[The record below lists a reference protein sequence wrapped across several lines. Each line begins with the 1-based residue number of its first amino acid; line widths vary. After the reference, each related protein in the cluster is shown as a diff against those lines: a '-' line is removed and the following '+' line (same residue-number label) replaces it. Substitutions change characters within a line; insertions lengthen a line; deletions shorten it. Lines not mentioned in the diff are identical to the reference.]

1 MRMRA
6 IVVLLL
12 AVVSAL
18 VFPLE
23 SSADPAE
30 TQATTS
36 PQAAAADAA
45 PTLQDQA
52 IRLYIQCNGAPCDQD
67 FFRTE
72 INWVNHVRDRQD
84 ADVHILITGQGTGGG
99 GSQYTFQFMGLRN
112 FEGRDAE
119 LFHNTQPNQAQDATR
134 RGILRVIQLGLVP
147 YVLGTPLAEE
157 LQVTR
162 RAQTGSAV
170 RPPTTTDV
178 HDPWNF
184 WVYRMRIGGNFNGE
198 TTSTNAS
205 VNGSVSANRTTEDWK
220 FNLASNGNYQD
231 RTFTLSSGSKF
242 STISR
247 NSNANGSVTRS
258 LTPHWSSVVR
268 GRVAS
273 DTFVNQDIV
282 FSLSPG
288 IEWNF
293 FPYSEWNNRQLT
305 FQYLVGYNRFA
316 YYQITLY
323 DKLKETLV
331 DEEVN
336 VALDLAQP
344 WGSAGMTFQFAN
356 YFHDTSKYHI
366 RLNGEAD
373 FRLVRGLSI
382 NFFGNVSR
390 VHDQLYLQRG
400 DATDEE
406 ILVRQRQLATSYR
419 YGFSFGVSYTFG
431 SIFNNVVN
439 PRFRDN

>member
-1 MRMRA
+1 M
-6 IVVLLL
+6 
-12 AVVSAL
+12 
-18 VFPLE
+18 
-23 SSADPAE
+23 E
-30 TQATTS
+30 TIS
-36 PQAAAADAA
+36 
-45 PTLQDQA
+45 
-52 IRLYIQCNGAPCDQD
+52 
-67 FFRTE
+67 
-72 INWVNHVRDRQD
+72 
-84 ADVHILITGQGTGGG
+84 
-99 GSQYTFQFMGLRN
+99 
-112 FEGRDAE
+112 
-119 LFHNTQPNQAQDATR
+119 
-134 RGILRVIQLGLVP
+134 
-147 YVLGTPLAEE
+147 
-157 LQVTR
+157 
-162 RAQTGSAV
+162 
-170 RPPTTTDV
+170 
-178 HDPWNF
+178 
-184 WVYRMRIGGNFNGE
+184 
-198 TTSTNAS
+198 
-205 VNGSVSANRTTEDWK
+205 
-220 FNLASNGNYQD
+220 
-231 RTFTLSSGSKF
+231 TFTLSSGSKF

-258 LTPHWSSVVR
+258 LTPHWSTVIR

-305 FQYLVGYNRFA
+305 FQYLIGYNRFT

-323 DKLKETLV
+323 DKLKESLA
-331 DEEVN
+331 EEELN

-431 SIFNNVVN
+431 SIYNNVVN